1 MSRSA
6 LLRPRRPASALTVS
20 LVCALALTGC
30 LTQRV
35 KPTPSQAVLQTRAR
49 EGAKPAA
56 CAREDLA
63 SISPMEAGFGFEET
77 QIGEAAR
84 QTLAKAAAWL
94 NCNPGVE
101 VVVLP
106 AADSHGTPAHQQELA
121 QARAKAVVDQLR
133 ALGAIQ
139 AVIRTVAVGGADP
152 VTAPHLVISARGRG
166 W

>member
-1 MSRSA
+1 MSRYA
-6 LLRPRRPASALTVS
+6 LLRAHRPTSALTVS
-20 LVCALALTGC
+20 IVCALALTGC

-35 KPTPSQAVLQTRAR
+35 KPAPSQAVLQTRAR

-56 CAREDLA
+56 CTGEDLA
-63 SISPMEAGFGFEET
+63 SVSPIDAGFGFEET
-77 QIGEAAR
+77 QLGDAALQR
-84 QTLAKAAAWL
+84 VVKAAAWL

-101 VVVLP
+101 VVILP

-133 ALGAIQ
+133 TLGATQ
-139 AVIRTVAVGGADP
+139 AVIRTMAVGAADP
-152 VTAPHLVISARGRG
+152 VTAPHLVILARGRG